1 MNQFTSV
8 HDVNDLPALLQ
19 RMEQYKAQP
28 LRDQHIGLG
37 KRMGLLF
44 LNPSL
49 RTRLSTEIAARQLGM
64 DVIVF
69 NAQQD
74 GWAMEFGDG
83 VVMNGSTVEHVKDA
97 APVLGQYLD
106 ILGVRSFPGLTDRE
120 ADYAERILNA
130 FIQYSGIPVVSL
142 ESATRHPLQSLTDLF
157 TIKEHTRQ
165 LFRKPKV
172 VLTWAP
178 HIKPIPHCVAN
189 SFAEWM
195 IASGEVDLVIAHP
208 EPCALHPSFTQGA
221 TLVHRQEEAL
231 MDADVVY
238 VKNWSTFEP
247 YGKVV
252 TGYDDWMITPE
263 KLALTK
269 QAGVMHCLPVRR
281 NVELPDSVLDGSQSW
296 VTQQAANRVWAA
308 QAVIAEILQRQA
320 CSAIPIQQVITQ

>member
-1 MNQFTSV
+1 
-8 HDVNDLPALLQ
+8 
-19 RMEQYKAQP
+19 
-28 LRDQHIGLG
+28 
-37 KRMGLLF
+37 
-44 LNPSL
+44 
-49 RTRLSTEIAARQLGM
+49 
-64 DVIVF
+64 
-69 NAQQD
+69 
-74 GWAMEFGDG
+74 
-83 VVMNGSTVEHVKDA
+83 
-97 APVLGQYLD
+97 
-106 ILGVRSFPGLTDRE
+106 
-120 ADYAERILNA
+120 
-130 FIQYSGIPVVSL
+130 
-142 ESATRHPLQSLTDLF
+142 
-157 TIKEHTRQ
+157 
-165 LFRKPKV
+165 

-208 EPCALHPSFTQGA
+208 EPFALHPSFTQGA
-221 TLVHRQEEAL
+221 TMVHRQEEAL

-252 TGYDDWMITPE
+252 TGYDDWMVTPE